1 MISQPSN
8 QQRVISFTL
17 VSQHASAMWNW
28 QVDRLRTIPSD
39 CWCGQ
44 MCVWGCALACIRDR
58 VGYTWCHLAVA
69 PHTEHSPSL
78 CVESEPPGSWI
89 QITAHTNHHQ
99 RINTHHIKHQ
109 CTDASREHTNCS
121 LRLSINLY
129 IYIYIFL
136 LFLSSSPFF
145 FYTASILPQLAP
157 PRPHPGDRWDQPVD
171 APKYPLRLQKTLK
184 QRDNVALPRWKPQI
198 DGRTSSDC
206 SPHTMKSG
214 QSDEWTES
222 DWCLRMSCSLDPFKD
237 VRKFTVVLGFKMRKH
252 PVRNSFDIWQPVQ
265 KHVSKF

>member
-44 MCVWGCALACIRDR
+44 MCVWGCVLACIRDR

-99 RINTHHIKHQ
+99 KINTHTHHIKHQ

-121 LRLSINLY
+121 LWLSINLFFY
-129 IYIYIFL
+129 YFFP
-136 LFLSSSPFF
+136 LFPSSLAFF
-145 FYTASILPQLAP
+145 FFSTRHLFSLNLPHGDPTLGTAEI
-157 PRPHPGDRWDQPVD
+157 
-171 APKYPLRLQKTLK
+171 
-184 QRDNVALPRWKPQI
+184 
-198 DGRTSSDC
+198 
-206 SPHTMKSG
+206 
-214 QSDEWTES
+214 
-222 DWCLRMSCSLDPFKD
+222 SL
-237 VRKFTVVLGFKMRKH
+237 
-252 PVRNSFDIWQPVQ
+252 
-265 KHVSKF
+265 

>member
-17 VSQHASAMWNW
+17 VSQHVSAMWNW

-99 RINTHHIKHQ
+99 RINTHTHHIKHQ

-121 LRLSINLY
+121 LRLSINLF

-136 LFLSSSPFF
+136 LFLSLCFSHHWLFFLHSIYSPS
-145 FYTASILPQLAP
+145 TCPTETP
-157 PRPHPGDRWDQPVD
+157 PWG
-171 APKYPLRLQKTLK
+171 PLRSACRCSEISIKTAEDTK
-184 QRDNVALPRWKPQI
+184 AAWQRC
-198 DGRTSSDC
+198 SSK
-206 SPHTMKSG
+206 MKTANWWSY
-214 QSDEWTES
+214 QLW
-222 DWCLRMSCSLDPFKD
+222 L
-237 VRKFTVVLGFKMRKH
+237 
-252 PVRNSFDIWQPVQ
+252 
-265 KHVSKF
+265 